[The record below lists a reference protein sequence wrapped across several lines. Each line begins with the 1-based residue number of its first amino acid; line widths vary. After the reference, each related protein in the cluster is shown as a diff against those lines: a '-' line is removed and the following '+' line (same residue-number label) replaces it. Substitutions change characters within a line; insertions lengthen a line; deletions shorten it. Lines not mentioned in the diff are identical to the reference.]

1 MSEAIDH
8 THDPRARS
16 WVQSANSPDTEFPI
30 QNLPLGIF
38 EHGQSPEGRIG
49 VAIGDKVLD
58 IAAALDK
65 GLLPELAEFTAEL
78 HMSALNALMTHGRR
92 ATRALRHAVFA
103 LLQDGSEHEAPAS
116 MCLLSVREVRMQ
128 VPAHIGDFTD
138 FFTSIHHARRTG
150 ELSRPDMPVAANF
163 KHMPIGYHGRASSVV
178 QSGVPCIR
186 PRGQAAPSS
195 GEALAA
201 QEYMPTQLLD
211 FELEVG
217 CLIGKGNALG
227 STIPIDEAEDHMFGL
242 CLVNDWS
249 ARDIQGWES
258 YPLGPF
264 LAKSFMTTVSPWLV
278 TLEALAPFRVAAP
291 TRATEDPP
299 PPPALTSAKH
309 AAGGAISI
317 SLEVLLQ
324 TAVMREHGLEP
335 VVLARPQFSEQYWTL
350 TQMLTHH
357 ASNGCNLRTGDLLS
371 SGTVSGVERENS
383 GCMVE
388 LTTLGKEPVL
398 LPSGETRPF
407 LEDGDV
413 VWLRGVCCRDGYQS
427 IGFGECTAQI
437 KGGAR

>member
-16 WVQSANSPDTEFPI
+16 WVQSANSPNTEFPI
-30 QNLPLGIF
+30 QNLPLGVF
-38 EHGQSPEGRIG
+38 EHDQSPNGRIG
-49 VAIGDKVLD
+49 VAIGDQVLD

-65 GLLPELAEFTAEL
+65 GLLPELAEFDAEL

-92 ATRALRHAVFA
+92 AARALRHAVFGM
-103 LLQDGSEHEAPAS
+103 LQEDSEHEALAS
-116 MCLLSVREVRMQ
+116 KCLLPMREVRMQ
-128 VPAHIGDFTD
+128 VPANIGDFTD

-163 KHMPIGYHGRASSVV
+163 RHMPIGYHGRASSVV
-178 QSGVPCIR
+178 QSGVSCIR

-195 GEALAA
+195 VAAVAA
-201 QEYMPTQLLD
+201 QEYMPTRALD

-291 TRATEDPP
+291 ARAPEDPP
-299 PPPALTSAKH
+299 SPPALTSAKH
-309 AAGGAISI
+309 AAVGAISI

-324 TAVMREHGLEP
+324 TAVMQEQGLEP
-335 VVLARPQFSEQYWTL
+335 VVLTRPQFNEQYWTL

-388 LTTLGKEPVL
+388 LTTLGKEPL
-398 LPSGETRPF
+398 RLPSGETRPF

-413 VWLRGVCCRDGYQS
+413 VWLRGVCHRDGYQS

-437 KGGAR
+437 KGGR

>member
-8 THDPRARS
+8 THNPRARS
-16 WVQSANSPDTEFPI
+16 WVQSANSPNTEFPI
-30 QNLPLGIF
+30 QNLPLGVF
-38 EHGQSPEGRIG
+38 EHGQSPKGRIG
-49 VAIGDKVLD
+49 VAIGDQVLD

-65 GLLPELAEFTAEL
+65 GLLPELAEFKAEL

-92 ATRALRHAVFA
+92 ATRALRHAVFG
-103 LLQDGSEHEAPAS
+103 LLQEGSGHEALALT
-116 MCLLSVREVRMQ
+116 CLLPMRELRMQ

-163 KHMPIGYHGRASSVV
+163 RHMPIGYHGRASSVV

-186 PRGQAAPSS
+186 PRGQATPSS
-195 GEALAA
+195 AAAVAA
-201 QEYMPTQLLD
+201 QEYLPTQALD

-227 STIPIDEAEDHMFGL
+227 STVPIDEAEDHMFGL

-291 TRATEDPP
+291 ARTPEDPP
-299 PPPALTSAKH
+299 LPPVLTSAKH
-309 AAGGAISI
+309 AAVGAISI

-324 TAVMREHGLEP
+324 TAVMREQGLEP
-335 VVLARPQFSEQYWTL
+335 VVLTSPQFSEQYWTL

-388 LTTLGKEPVL
+388 LTTLGKEPL
-398 LPSGETRPF
+398 RLPSGETRPF

-413 VWLRGVCCRDGYQS
+413 VWLRGVCRRDGYQS
-427 IGFGECTAQI
+427 IGFGECMGQI
-437 KGGAR
+437 KEGR